1 MLQLIKKRMMKT
13 VISRFSFVF
22 LLLLA
27 QTALMAQA
35 DKAGC
40 EDHPLITRF
49 PTSNIAWCETQNFS
63 SYHVA
68 VGKVTGYRTIDKW
81 IDLEG
86 KITRLYYTYQGS
98 ATMSEV
104 YQNYRNAI
112 QRAGFESLAQGFV
125 PQRNVSKV
133 VGGSGWIATAYS
145 KNPVPTN
152 SGVMLFHGTSS
163 AGGKGYIAAKLAR
176 PTGDVYVVVTAY
188 QHKTNEVV
196 VLVDIIEEAAL
207 EDGKVSVDADYIA
220 QQIEQNGTV
229 ALYGIYFDFD
239 KATILPS
246 SNTEMQAVADYLQ
259 QHPTV
264 NLYIVGHTDMKGSL
278 SYNIGL
284 AEKRAQAV
292 ADKLVTEYKI
302 DRARLEGKGVGPLSP
317 ASTNQTEA
325 GRKLNRR
332 VELVRKE

>member
-1 MLQLIKKRMMKT
+1 MLQLIKKRFMKAF
-13 VISRFSFVF
+13 VSWYYFFFLILFS
-22 LLLLA
+22 
-27 QTALMAQA
+27 QTALSAQT
-35 DKAGC
+35 DKTGC

-49 PTSNIAWCETQNFS
+49 PSSHIAWCETQNFS

-68 VGKVTGYRTIDKW
+68 VGKVTGYRKIDKW

-86 KITRLYYTYQGS
+86 KITRLYYTYQGA

-125 PQRNVSKV
+125 PQRNVSKE
-133 VGGSGWIATAYS
+133 VGGSGYIATAYS
-145 KNPVPTN
+145 KNPVPPN

-163 AGGKGYIAAKLAR
+163 AAGKGYIAAKLAR
-176 PTGDVYVVVTAY
+176 ATGDVYVVVAAY
-188 QHKTNEVV
+188 QHKSDQVV

-207 EDGKVSVDADYIA
+207 EDGKVSVDADFIA

-239 KATILPS
+239 KATIQAS
-246 SNTEMQAVADYLQ
+246 SQAELQAVADYLKKY
-259 QHPTV
+259 PKV
-264 NLYIVGHTDMKGSL
+264 NLYIVGHTDMKGAL
-278 SYNIGL
+278 PYNISL
-284 AEKRAQAV
+284 AERRAQAV
-292 ADKLVTEYKI
+292 ANKLATDFGI
-302 DRARLEGKGVGPLSP
+302 DRTRLEGKGVGPLSP

-325 GRKLNRR
+325 GRQLNRR
-332 VELVRKE
+332 VELVQKQ